1 MVAIAQLVEHLIV
14 VQKVAGSS
22 LVGHPIKKTLPVS
35 EGSFSLSAGNGR
47 QRGQRAKNGQP
58 PVLLA

>member
-22 LVGHPIKKTLPVS
+22 LVGHPSTPLLIARRGFV
-35 EGSFSLSAGNGR
+35 FSQTNVRLSW
-47 QRGQRAKNGQP
+47 AKGP
-58 PVLLA
+58 FLAYR

>member
-22 LVGHPIKKTLPVS
+22 LVGHPSSPLLIARRGFVFLNKRT
-35 EGSFSLSAGNGR
+35 SFLG
-47 QRGQRAKNGQP
+47 
-58 PVLLA
+58 

>member
-22 LVGHPIKKTLPVS
+22 LVGHPIKDPS
-35 EGSFSLSAGNGR
+35 GFGR
-47 QRGQRAKNGQP
+47 VFFVIG
-58 PVLLA
+58 